1 MVEKRS
7 PWKRYMARWHMC
19 PYIGI
24 LWLHKVYPKLA
35 QKYLSQLWARIG
47 TVLHAAWVHF
57 SCPESRN
64 IFVLLRRFCLL
75 FQAMQILANIGYEK
89 CALHKEY
96 EIGIGI
102 MATIVARWNRDNAID
117 MRVYWSKYWHV
128 ILSSPLSSSF
138 ASTTTQQHTKV
149 GKRKRRQS

>member
-1 MVEKRS
+1 MIYVLFIVDELLIQGGQKWS
-7 PWKRYMARWHMC
+7 WWHDTN
-19 PYIGI
+19 
-24 LWLHKVYPKLA
+24 
-35 QKYLSQLWARIG
+35 LSQLWARIG

-57 SCPESRN
+57 SYPESGN

-102 MATIVARWNRDNAID
+102 MATIVAR
-117 MRVYWSKYWHV
+117 
-128 ILSSPLSSSF
+128 
-138 ASTTTQQHTKV
+138 
-149 GKRKRRQS
+149 